1 VLAAS
6 FSQWVLLRFPSWLI
20 FVIPIGGSVA
30 LSVGGLV
37 VVRRWLPHFSEGVNN
52 TVGGVF
58 MAILGTMYAVV
69 VGFVVVTLW
78 TTFDRA
84 EETTRQEAGAL
95 LDVYRNNTALSFRI
109 ATETQEAVR
118 AYATIVVEE
127 EWPELAHG
135 RPSRKA
141 DRAALRLFD
150 VYRDYEPPGA
160 AQGVLLATSA
170 GRYEDFLDARRTRL
184 SLAGAGL
191 PGVFWLA
198 IVLGG
203 LATIGFAVF
212 FGQPSGGAQVAM
224 TAALGFMVGLMF
236 ALVLLLNHPFTG
248 DLKVVP
254 SPFTSVLESG

>member
-1 VLAAS
+1 VARARPRAA
-6 FSQWVLLRFPSWLI
+6 QP
-20 FVIPIGGSVA
+20 
-30 LSVGGLV
+30 
-37 VVRRWLPHFSEGVNN
+37 
-52 TVGGVF
+52 
-58 MAILGTMYAVV
+58 
-69 VGFVVVTLW
+69 
-78 TTFDRA
+78 
-84 EETTRQEAGAL
+84 Q
-95 LDVYRNNTALSFRI
+95 
-109 ATETQEAVR
+109 
-118 AYATIVVEE
+118 
-127 EWPELAHG
+127 G
-135 RPSRKA
+135 RPGG
-141 DRAALRLFD
+141 AAPLD

-184 SLAGAGL
+184 SLASAGL

-248 DLKVVP
+248 DLKVSP